1 MITLDTPTQ
10 TLHDSGIVAECG
22 LFQLDF
28 SAAAGGT
35 QRIALWPVD
44 IVSGGYTWR
53 GVGDAIK
60 PPAAKASADA
70 GGRVTLELSAANLAL
85 LALCMGP
92 SHTWRGRRGP
102 P

>member
-44 IVSGGYTWR
+44 IVSGATP
-53 GVGDAIK
+53 GVAWAMPSSRRPLK
-60 PPAAKASADA
+60 PALTPAA
-70 GGRVTLELSAANLAL
+70 G
-85 LALCMGP
+85 
-92 SHTWRGRRGP
+92 
-102 P
+102 